1 MKASNELT
9 TMEHIYS
16 DKIKEEKRKL
26 IGQEW
31 EFLRNNQCSTYPTD
45 ERAKTDEKG
54 KKKSNVKKWRI

>member
-1 MKASNELT
+1 
-9 TMEHIYS
+9 MEHIYS